1 MIKRWLMVGVLA
13 AAVVWTVQ
21 GARAEEKAAAKA
33 AAKPASWTGEIVDM
47 SCYTGH
53 GAVGAKHGHECGA
66 KCVANGTPMGLLTS
80 DGKVMLL
87 VLDHESA
94 DPYNQCKGW
103 VGDKVEITGVKAERG
118 GIVAIDVTGA
128 KPVAPAAK

>member
-1 MIKRWLMVGVLA
+1 MMKRWLMLGALA

-21 GARAEEKAAAKA
+21 MAGAQEKTAAKSSP
-33 AAKPASWTGEIVDM
+33 KPAMWTGEIVDM
-47 SCYTGH
+47 SCYTGK
-53 GAVGAKHGHECGA
+53 GATGEKHKECGT

-87 VLDHESA
+87 VLDHDNA

-103 VGDKVEITGVKAERG
+103 VGDKVEVTGTKASRG
-118 GIVAIDVTGA
+118 GITAIDVTGA
-128 KPVAPAAK
+128 KPVAAAAK

>member
-1 MIKRWLMVGVLA
+1 MMKRWVMVALLA

-21 GARAEEKAAAKA
+21 VAGAQEKT
-33 AAKPASWTGEIVDM
+33 AAKPAPKPATWTGEIVDM
-47 SCYTGH
+47 SCYTEH
-53 GAVGAKHGHECGA
+53 GATGEKHGHECGA

-87 VLDHESA
+87 VLDHDNA

-103 VGDKVEITGVKAERG
+103 VGDKVEVTGTKASRG
-118 GIVAIDVTGA
+118 GITAIDVTGA
-128 KPVAPAAK
+128 KPAASAAK